1 MRYLHVVGA
10 HEKFVASGV
19 YVHYQDGEATGTL
32 EHWSIH
38 ELPDGAQIMRVDDD
52 WRDVDGSSVLIEAWR
67 SRPGD
72 GGRIERF
79 DVSAF
84 GARGAA
90 VQRVRATFS
99 FTGDHLDVGHSI
111 DDTPR
116 RQLEMQLP
124 PGYIVAPEGL
134 IFGGFEAA
142 ELARYPGEEQP
153 VVSYLPTFLT
163 AEAAFRPVVHRQR
176 VEIGA
181 ADEVIELGGKSY
193 PAHRLHQHSS
203 LAPEVL
209 TIWTDRHNVLLKYH
223 VDDQRH
229 SAVLT
234 HYARRPDPKPRQS

>member
-1 MRYLHVVGA
+1 MRYLHAVGV

-19 YVHYQDGEATGTL
+19 YIHYQNGEATGTV
-32 EHWSIH
+32 EHWSVH
-38 ELPDGAQIMRVDDD
+38 ELPDGAQLIRVDDD
-52 WRDVDGSSVLIEAWR
+52 WRDRDGSSVLIEAWR
-67 SRPGD
+67 SPASE

-79 DVSAF
+79 DISAF
-84 GARGAA
+84 GARGDA

-99 FTGDHLDVGHSI
+99 FSGDHLEVGHSI
-111 DDTPR
+111 DDAPR

-176 VEIGA
+176 VEIDA
-181 ADEVIELGGKSY
+181 EEVTVEIGGK
-193 PAHRLHQHSS
+193 PHTARRLHQSS
-203 LAPEVL
+203 PLAPEVL
-209 TIWTDRHNVLLKYH
+209 NLWIDRHNVLLKYQ

-234 HYARRPDPKPRQS
+234 RYARRPDPKPRPT

>member
-1 MRYLHVVGA
+1 MRYLHAVGA

-19 YVHYQDGEATGTL
+19 YVHLQDGEATGTR

-38 ELPDGAQIMRVDDD
+38 ELPDSAQLIRVDDD

-67 SRPGD
+67 SPASE

-79 DVSAF
+79 DISAF
-84 GARGAA
+84 GARGDAIK
-90 VQRVRATFS
+90 RVRATFN
-99 FTGDHLDVGHSI
+99 FAGDRLEVGHSI
-111 DDTPR
+111 DDAPR

-134 IFGGFEAA
+134 VFGGFEAA

-176 VEIGA
+176 VDIGA
-181 ADEVIELGGKSY
+181 ADDTVEIGGRSH
-193 PAHRLHQHSS
+193 AAQRLHQSS
-203 LAPEVL
+203 PLAPEVL
-209 TIWTDRHNVLLKYH
+209 TIWTDRHNILLKYH

-229 SAVLT
+229 SALLT
-234 HYARRPDPKPRQS
+234 RYARRPDPKPRPT